1 MKALIGQLELT
12 THKSTKGY
20 KSKLDGFYSLNTSTI
35 NNQFC
40 QKMFSSAIDDLIC
53 VDCYAKT
60 LEKRFFKGK
69 TDKLNVNA
77 KILSESIMLWDHV
90 PFYPLLSVLRIHSIG
105 ELINEVHFINV
116 ILIAKKNPHCTV
128 SIWTKRPDIVKRVFK
143 SGFEKP
149 NNLILIYSNPRIN
162 ADFEIKV
169 PEFFDKVFNNYTKN
183 FVESNNININCHKSC
198 KDCMICYRH
207 NNVEQIKEI
216 VK

>member
-1 MKALIGQLELT
+1 MNQLELT

-60 LEKRFFKGK
+60 LEKRFFKK
-69 TDKLNVNA
+69 TDKLDTNA
-77 KILSESIMLWDHV
+77 RILSESIMLWDYI
-90 PFYPLLSVLRIHSIG
+90 PYYPLLSVLRVHSIG
-105 ELINEVHFINV
+105 ELINDVHFINIV
-116 ILIAKKNPHCTV
+116 LIARKNPHCTV
-128 SIWTKRPDIVKRVFK
+128 SIWTKRPDIIRRVFQ
-143 SGFEKP
+143 SGYSKP
-149 NNLILIYSNPRIN
+149 DNLILIYSNPRVN
-162 ADFEIKV
+162 CDFEIKP
-169 PEFFDKVFNNYTKN
+169 PEFFNKVFNNYTKN

-198 KDCMICYRH
+198 KDCMICYQY
-207 NNVEQIKEI
+207 NEVEQIKEI